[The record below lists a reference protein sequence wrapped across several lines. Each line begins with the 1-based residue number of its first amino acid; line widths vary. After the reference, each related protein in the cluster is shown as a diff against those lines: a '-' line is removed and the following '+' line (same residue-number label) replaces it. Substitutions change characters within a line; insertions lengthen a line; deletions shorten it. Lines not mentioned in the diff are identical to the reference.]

1 MKSTSISQYI
11 TDTLLPPELI
21 SLRQIDK
28 DLDISISSSACF
40 EMTLESGE
48 GLYGIFI
55 ILNDADDTL
64 EGDINPLNFVV
75 TINGGHV
82 HSQGEWTRLNL
93 LFPYQTLMNIPRRTV
108 GYIAFHPRFVLTCV
122 HNCTVKL
129 ELTEISNA
137 ISSVDLKLL
146 LNPVPKIALARSKS
160 MVNLFQHNGGNDGND
175 GNDDIDNL
183 SIDGVQVH
191 VHDPRIRSQTI

>member
-1 MKSTSISQYI
+1 MNTSDYI
-11 TDTLLPPELI
+11 NALLPPELVP
-21 SLRQIDK
+21 LRQVDK
-28 DLDISISSSACF
+28 NLDISLSSSACF

-48 GLYGIFI
+48 GLFGIFI

-82 HSQGEWTRLNL
+82 YSQGEWARLNL
-93 LFPYQTLMNIPRRTV
+93 LVPYQTLMNIPRKTV
-108 GYIAFHPRFVLTCV
+108 GYIAFYDAFILTGV
-122 HNCTVKL
+122 SKCTVKL

-137 ISSVDLKLL
+137 ISSIDLKLL

-160 MVNLFQHNGGNDGND
+160 MVNLFQHNGC
-175 GNDDIDNL
+175 NDDIDNL
-183 SIDGVQVH
+183 SIDGVH
-191 VHDPRIRSQTI
+191 VHPRFRSQTI